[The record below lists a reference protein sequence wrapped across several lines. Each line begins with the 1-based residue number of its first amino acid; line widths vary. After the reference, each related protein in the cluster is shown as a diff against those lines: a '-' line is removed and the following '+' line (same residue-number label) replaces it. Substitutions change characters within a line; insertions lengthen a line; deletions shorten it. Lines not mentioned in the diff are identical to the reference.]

1 MWDVINIAGNVLWWA
16 ILPAFLLY
24 KGKNDKFGKY
34 IMALGFGAFL
44 AMALKYL
51 FLIPRDLGI
60 GPAFPSLHAQTAFL
74 AALLFSR
81 DCPRARL
88 PLLAFAVLASAA
100 RIGLGYHTPVDVVA
114 GMFLGTVL
122 AFAFANLSVP
132 HVNWNELS
140 RQILHF
146 LGIVLIPVSYY
157 AGNYVTAVALLPV
170 AGFVLWSQSS
180 PFTTWTRMFKR
191 ESEKDYRSAFLFV
204 LSLAGTLIIFPW
216 AISAPAIAIL
226 CAGDSFSAA
235 IGTHFRAHP
244 WWFNKKKSV
253 EGTLAFVVAAYPAAF
268 FFLGREVA
276 VVAVLL
282 GALVEAL
289 PLNDNIGI
297 PAAVGA
303 FLSIARI
310 A

>member
-1 MWDVINIAGNVLWWA
+1 
-16 ILPAFLLY
+16 
-24 KGKNDKFGKY
+24 
-34 IMALGFGAFL
+34 
-44 AMALKYL
+44 
-51 FLIPRDLGI
+51 
-60 GPAFPSLHAQTAFL
+60 
-74 AALLFSR
+74 
-81 DCPRARL
+81 
-88 PLLAFAVLASAA
+88 
-100 RIGLGYHTPVDVVA
+100 
-114 GMFLGTVL
+114 
-122 AFAFANLSVP
+122 
-132 HVNWNELS
+132 
-140 RQILHF
+140 
-146 LGIVLIPVSYY
+146 
-157 AGNYVTAVALLPV
+157 
-170 AGFVLWSQSS
+170 
-180 PFTTWTRMFKR
+180 MFKR

-204 LSLAGTLIIFPW
+204 LSLAGTLVVFPW